1 MESVLYFVLFVFALL
16 LILSTG
22 APVAVAMGMIGVIGT
37 LYVGTPAHLIR
48 LAQISFARSSD
59 FLFIVVPLFLLMGD
73 LLASGQIGEDLF
85 SAMKKWFNRLPGSL
99 AISTIFACAGFG
111 SVCGSS
117 PVTAATIGSVA
128 VPQMFKTGYDRKM
141 ALGATASGGTLGIM
155 IPPSMSFIIYGI
167 VTETSIGQLF
177 IAGIIP
183 GILLACLLSL
193 TVILM
198 VRRRPELAPRAEN
211 VTWPD
216 RWKSLRLIWPTV
228 LLSIAVLGSIY
239 SGIATPTEAA
249 AVGAAGATV
258 VTLLEGRFTWSGFY
272 RSLLNSVKTTAMLML
287 LVVSGLYAAFVLSRL
302 GVPQGFAAFLVSL
315 KVPPWVIIVF
325 INILLAIFGC
335 LLDPTSILMITLPV
349 FVPAIVQLGYD
360 PIWFGVIMTLNIEIG
375 CITPPV
381 GFNLFILKAV
391 IPGVE
396 MSEIIRGSLIFIVPL
411 ALGIVILMIFP
422 DLALML
428 PRLMR

>member
-1 MESVLYFVLFVFALL
+1 MESVFYFVIFIVALL

-37 LYVGTPAHLIR
+37 LYVGTPDHLIR
-48 LAQISFARSSD
+48 LAQITFTRSTD

-193 TVILM
+193 TVVVM

-211 VTWPD
+211 VSWPE
-216 RWKSLRLIWPTV
+216 RWKSLRQIWPTV
-228 LLSIAVLGSIY
+228 VLSIAVLGSIY

-258 VTLLEGRFTWSGFY
+258 VTLVEGRFTGSGFY

-287 LVVSGLYAAFVLSRL
+287 LVVSGLYASFVLSRL
-302 GVPQGFAAFLVSL
+302 GVPQGFATFLVSL
-315 KVPPWVIIVF
+315 EVPPWVIIVF
-325 INILLAIFGC
+325 INILLGIFGC

-396 MSEIIRGSLIFIVPL
+396 MGEIIRGSLIFIVPL
-411 ALGIVILMIFP
+411 ALGIVILMLFP
-422 DLALML
+422 ELALIL